1 MAKYRKKPIVIE
13 AVKYL
18 GGGNVENSDVP
29 DWMRKAFEDGALVAA
44 DGGDPLRITTLEGEL
59 TVFPGNYIIQGV
71 QGELYP
77 CKSDIFEETY
87 EAVSP

>member
-13 AVKYL
+13 AVKYV

-29 DWMRKAFEDGALVAA
+29 DWMWNAFEDGVLVATN
-44 DGGDPLRITTLEGEL
+44 GGDPLRITTLEGEL

-71 QGELYP
+71 HGELYP